1 MQRVEIVFNGKVVAR
16 QDFANGVTTG
26 HIEAEILAESDG
38 WIGARLGSGTRD
50 SFNQPIWAHTSP
62 VYVLGTETQSDA
74 SKASAKFYD
83 EQIGEGISWVKTKGR
98 FYNDSQRKEIVD
110 LFKQGQDWYRK
121 LR

>member
-1 MQRVEIVFNGKVVAR
+1 M
-16 QDFANGVTTG
+16 
-26 HIEAEILAESDG
+26 
-38 WIGARLGSGTRD
+38 
-50 SFNQPIWAHTSP
+50 
-62 VYVLGTETQSDA
+62 LGTETQSDA